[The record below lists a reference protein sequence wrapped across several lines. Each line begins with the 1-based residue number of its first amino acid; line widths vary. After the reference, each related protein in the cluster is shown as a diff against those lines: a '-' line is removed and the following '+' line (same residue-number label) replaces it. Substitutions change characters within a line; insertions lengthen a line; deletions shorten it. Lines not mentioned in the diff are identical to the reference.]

1 MLLFLLLCLSL
12 LAKPATSFLE
22 CQNKAYLETNQLVGS
37 YVGSSRFPSSHFTVD
52 VWIRMASS
60 SINTPMGIMAYTL
73 TAPGTAIETTAL
85 SLTLQKSTIS
95 VTLNSASHDWS
106 LPYVGNNI
114 QVDQLQADEW
124 YHLCMVWSS
133 SSGNIRPYI
142 NGLVAG
148 DAEDLSSETIPN
160 KGTLRLFQSSQTISM
175 GGSGSTM
182 SEFRLWNEQL
192 RDSEIRKAMQSV
204 APLTSLPSLDL
215 FVHYRLNNAL
225 TASLEDLNG
234 AIDPTSSGDLPHSL
248 RIVAKVGETDSVCY
262 DSESGSVG
270 AVPINNVPRS
280 HQQDTYDQAPLI
292 GSGLASDATF
302 NVDAGSEVSIVS
314 FEEDNIITRQSTDDS
329 LTLNEQQS

>member
-1 MLLFLLLCLSL
+1 MLLFFLLSLFL
-12 LAKPATSFLE
+12 LAKPAASFLE

-37 YVGSSRFPSSHFTVD
+37 NVGSSRFPSTKFTID

-73 TAPGTAIETTAL
+73 TMPGTAIETTAL

-95 VTLNSASHDWS
+95 VTLNSASHDWP
-106 LPYVGNNI
+106 LPYVGNNP
-114 QVDQLQADEW
+114 VDQLQADEW

-148 DAEDLSSETIPN
+148 DAENLSSETIPN
-160 KGTLRLFQSSQTISM
+160 KGRLRLFQSSQTISM

-182 SEFRLWNEQL
+182 SEFRLWQSEL
-192 RDSEIRKAMQSV
+192 REGEIRKAMQSV
-204 APLTSLPSLDL
+204 APLMSLPSLDL

-234 AIDPTSSGDLPHSL
+234 VIDPTSSSDLPHSL
-248 RIVAKVGETDSVCY
+248 RIVPKVGETDSVCD
-262 DSESGSVG
+262 DSESGIDG

-280 HQQDTYDQAPLI
+280 HQQITYDQAPLI

-314 FEEDNIITRQSTDDS
+314 FEENNIITRQSTDDS
-329 LTLNEQQS
+329 MTLNEQQS